1 MGVPPQTLDMAKNL
15 IILAIT
21 LLIALTLATRFGL
34 IYCGQIPYW
43 CDAYRTIMRA
53 VLSRNYPSVL
63 IAYGE
68 SGMGDYNVLHNYIR
82 RNCRIYV
89 RAVPITR
96 LGPGN
101 LEKFD
106 VVIVERAKKL
116 DAEHFEMLWDFVA
129 GGGKLVFVGD
139 AGTDD
144 DRNGATFYAEN
155 NVPNPWDRV
164 KPDGTVIA
172 FGSDLLGL
180 RYLGDVNGY
189 VGPLDVEDDPL
200 SAAIPQ
206 GVSYSGPY
214 ARVDLLGTSVF
225 GKQVVVL
232 SAGSDPLLVR
242 IGYRILY
249 FAFPPER
256 ALGQNDIQL
265 AFLLRNLCHWMS
277 A

>member
-1 MGVPPQTLDMAKNL
+1 MNVPPQTIDIIKNVFV
-15 IILAIT
+15 LALV
-21 LLIALTLATRFGL
+21 LLVALTLATRFGL

-43 CDAYRTIMRA
+43 CDAYRTIMRV
-53 VLSRNYPSVL
+53 VLNRNYPAVL

-68 SGMGDYNVLHNYIR
+68 SGMGDYNTLYNYIR
-82 RNCRIYV
+82 RNCHIYV
-89 RAVPITR
+89 RTTPIAR

-106 VVIVERAKKL
+106 VVIVERAKVL
-116 DAEHFEMLWDFVA
+116 DHEQLEMLWDFVA
-129 GGGKLVFVGD
+129 GGGKLVFVGN

-144 DRNGATFYAEN
+144 GKNGTTFYVEN
-155 NVPNPWDRV
+155 NVANPWDRV
-164 KPDGTVIA
+164 KPDGTVIS

-180 RYLGDVNGY
+180 RYVGDVNGY
-189 VGPLDVEDDPL
+189 SGPLYVEDDPL

-206 GVSYSGPY
+206 GISYTGPY
-214 ARVDLLGTSVF
+214 ARVDVLGSSVF

-232 SAGSDPLLVR
+232 SAGKDPLLVR

-249 FAFPPER
+249 LAFPPER
-256 ALGQNDIQL
+256 ALGQGDIRL
-265 AFLLRNLCHWMS
+265 AFLLRNLCQWMG

>member
-1 MGVPPQTLDMAKNL
+1 MGAHTQTLDVAKNVL
-15 IILAIT
+15 VLALV
-21 LLIALTLATRFGL
+21 LLVALTLATRFGL

-43 CDAYRTIMRA
+43 CDAYRAIMRA
-53 VLSRNYPSVL
+53 VLGRNYPAVL
-63 IAYGE
+63 IAYGDH
-68 SGMGDYNVLHNYIR
+68 GMGDYNVLYSYIR
-82 RNCRIYV
+82 KNCRLYV
-89 RAVPITR
+89 RTAPIAR

-101 LEKFD
+101 LDKFD
-106 VVIVERAKKL
+106 VVIVERARVL
-116 DAEHFEMLWDFVA
+116 DSDQLEMLWDFVA

-144 DRNGATFYAEN
+144 GRNGATFYAEN

-164 KPDGTVIA
+164 KPDGTVIP
-172 FGSDLLGL
+172 FGSGLLGL
-180 RYLGDVNGY
+180 RYLGDANGY
-189 VGPLDVEDDPL
+189 LRSVSVEDDPL

-214 ARVDLLGTSVF
+214 ARVSILGTSAF
-225 GKQVVVL
+225 GRQVVVL

-256 ALGQNDIQL
+256 ALGQRDIQL
-265 AFLLRNLCHWMS
+265 AFLLRNLCTWMG